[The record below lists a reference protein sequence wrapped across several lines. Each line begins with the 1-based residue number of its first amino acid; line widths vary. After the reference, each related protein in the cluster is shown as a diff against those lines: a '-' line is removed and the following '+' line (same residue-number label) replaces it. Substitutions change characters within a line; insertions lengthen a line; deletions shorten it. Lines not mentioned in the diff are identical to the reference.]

1 MDLFTCLQLALRFS
15 PWLSGASSEGNAS
28 HAVRRL
34 DLSSE
39 KTELLQEG
47 LSPPPVHEARGTSQV
62 STQTRELF
70 SLMRCLGASLRPEP
84 LPS

>member
-1 MDLFTCLQLALRFS
+1 MDLFTSLQLALRFS

-28 HAVRRL
+28 HAVRGL

-47 LSPPPVHEARGTSQV
+47 LSPPVHEARGTSQV

-84 LPS
+84 LLS